1 VRHLREHLRNSLPRQ
16 SSGSLKQRRCWTA
29 PILLRSSRRF
39 LQGRCSQSRSVKL
52 RSRQFRRNGISWVP
66 LSSCCALM
74 QCGCSLLAGSSRAK
88 RPERRE
94 EVPLG
99 CDTRP
104 TKAKNGPDEH
114 GHLGWPATHEI
125 KKITAL
131 RMTTRAPGKNPIG
144 LGSQAFH
151 RELVRVLQGRKV
163 WIRNL
168 GSRPNF
174 TVIAIARKR
183 SFLTSLR
190 LGGVVPHLFQESV
203 YARSIDNRHLG
214 VQRARNAR
222 NPSG

>member
-1 VRHLREHLRNSLPRQ
+1 
-16 SSGSLKQRRCWTA
+16 
-29 PILLRSSRRF
+29 
-39 LQGRCSQSRSVKL
+39 VKL

-114 GHLGWPATHEI
+114 G
-125 KKITAL
+125 
-131 RMTTRAPGKNPIG
+131 R

-151 RELVRVLQGRKV
+151 KKLVRVLQGRRV

-222 NPSG
+222 NPPG